1 MARVLVAMSG
11 GVDSSVAAAL
21 LAREGHE
28 VIGVTFNQWPASRT
42 RRNTQ
47 SGCCTPRTIDDARHV
62 CQILGAPHYVLNFR
76 AEFDAAVVNPWA
88 HAYLRGET
96 PNPCVLCNDRV
107 RFPEMI
113 RKADEV
119 GADFVATGHYARVA
133 HGASWRLL
141 RARDAAK
148 DQSYVLHMLQQDQLR
163 RVRLPLGDLLKPEVR
178 QIAAEFDL
186 PVARKP
192 DSQEI
197 CFVPD
202 GDYAAVVQRHG
213 TSGKGP
219 IVESDG
225 RVIGRHDGIETVT
238 IGQRRGLDLGG
249 GAGRRY
255 GHRDRRRAQHA
266 GRRPAR
272 RSACGY
278 DNRARRALDHG
289 TRVDAAAASPRCRP
303 VPTPARHRRE
313 LSRDPHP
320 GCRSRSTSRRGR
332 RPRAKLRWFYRGDEV
347 LGGGVIDR
355 PEES

>member
-21 LAREGHE
+21 LAREGHQ

-62 CQILGAPHYVLNFR
+62 CQILDAPHYVLNFR

-141 RARDAAK
+141 RARDAVK

-255 GHRDRRRAQHA
+255 VTAIDAERNTLVVGPRAAALVDTITVRDVRWITGPASTP
-266 GRRPAR
+266 PAR
-272 RSACGY
+272 AEVQTRSHARASPARIESRSASRLSVAF
-278 DNRARRALDHG
+278 DEPSWAP
-289 TRVDAAAASPRCRP
+289 AAGQAA
-303 VPTPARHRRE
+303 V
-313 LSRDPHP
+313 
-320 GCRSRSTSRRGR
+320 
-332 RPRAKLRWFYRGDEV
+332 FYRGDEV

>member
-28 VIGVTFNQWPASRT
+28 VIGITFNQWPASRT

-119 GADFVATGHYARVA
+119 DADFVATGHYARVA

-178 QIAAEFDL
+178 QIAVEFDL

-213 TSGKGP
+213 TSGKGTDRRVRWTRDRP
-219 IVESDG
+219 SRRHRDRDHWPAARSRLG
-225 RVIGRHDGIETVT
+225 RGS
-238 IGQRRGLDLGG
+238 
-249 GAGRRY
+249 GAPLC
-255 GHRDRRRAQHA
+255 HRDRRRAQHA

-289 TRVDAAAASPRCRP
+289 TRVDASGASRGADPFPRPRVGGTDRAASRVQAVCRVRRADVGAGRGPSCGVLPR
-303 VPTPARHRRE
+303 
-313 LSRDPHP
+313 
-320 GCRSRSTSRRGR
+320 
-332 RPRAKLRWFYRGDEV
+332 
-347 LGGGVIDR
+347 
-355 PEES
+355 